1 MKKSFNAI
9 LAFLIFGCM
18 GLYSQTIPTAWN
30 LDTQGDYSL
39 TEWAATNAAGTYPAS
54 MRFHLM
60 AVKDPSIT
68 FEGTSDYTE
77 AYNLTAMAKVYGL
90 GENGI
95 AF

>member
-1 MKKSFNAI
+1 M
-9 LAFLIFGCM
+9 
-18 GLYSQTIPTAWN
+18 
-30 LDTQGDYSL
+30 

-54 MRFHLM
+54 MRFHFM

-68 FEGTSDYTE
+68 VEGTSDYTE

-95 AF
+95 AFQNNSSGKQGMALLALNTKTAIQ